1 LDLWF
6 PTRQF
11 ASTGVQLPGIYF
23 QNGNSGQSG
32 CTLPDMLLRLAI
44 LVLFVSELALA
55 NDTYRQQPCKTSEL
69 APRCA
74 QIHGRLWT
82 GNGTPST
89 RLWQIGT
96 HHIYGIYSNRY
107 GFIHDSPTLDN
118 EAPELHFTFPEKRAN
133 QGGWTVYG
141 DFEVC
146 PLESLIQGQMQA
158 ACIDSATHIVVP
170 KQ

>member
-1 LDLWF
+1 
-6 PTRQF
+6 
-11 ASTGVQLPGIYF
+11 
-23 QNGNSGQSG
+23 
-32 CTLPDMLLRLAI
+32 MLRWLTVLVI
-44 LVLFVSELALA
+44 LVSAQAFA
-55 NDTYRQQPCKTSEL
+55 NDNYRQQPCKTPQL
-69 APRCA
+69 APTCM
-74 QIHGRLWT
+74 QIHGRLWL

-107 GFIHDSPTLDN
+107 GFVHDTPTLDN
-118 EAPELHFTFPEKRAN
+118 EAPELHFTFPKGMPD

-146 PLESLIQGQMQA
+146 PLEPHIQGHMQA
-158 ACIDSATHIVVP
+158 ACIASATHIVAP